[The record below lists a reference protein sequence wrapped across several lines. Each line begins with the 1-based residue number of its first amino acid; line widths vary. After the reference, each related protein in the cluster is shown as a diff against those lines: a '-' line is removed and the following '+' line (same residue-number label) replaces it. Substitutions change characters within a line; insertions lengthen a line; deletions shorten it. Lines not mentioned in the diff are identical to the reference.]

1 LLINSNTT
9 FYTTFTREVEFD
21 SKPQKGLYSMDSET
35 GQLRADAVVEFC
47 KVPRRQSEIERR
59 FGLGWKPVKDA
70 LTVLVADG
78 KIKTV
83 YPLGT
88 HHKQMYARA
97 DSDAAITEAAMV
109 LELCMVPRT
118 KYEIGKRLG
127 IKAKDIG
134 RVVKPLIASGE
145 LLLAVPDAYRS
156 QNQMLVSARSEYKEG
171 EAFSEQALLEFCM
184 TARSSNEISEH
195 FSYIGKQ
202 RLMTY
207 INASIQGGKLSKMN
221 PTLNAK
227 RNQKYITVK

>member
-1 LLINSNTT
+1 
-9 FYTTFTREVEFD
+9 
-21 SKPQKGLYSMDSET
+21 MDSET
-35 GQLRADAVVEFC
+35 GQLRAAAIVEFC
-47 KVPRRQSEIERR
+47 KVPKRQAEIERR
-59 FGLGWKPVKDA
+59 FGLGWKPIKDA

-78 KIKTV
+78 KIRTA

-88 HHKQMYARA
+88 HHKQVYVSA

-118 KYEIGKRLG
+118 KYEIAVRLG

-134 RVVKPLIASGE
+134 RVVKPLVASGE

-171 EAFSEQALLEFCM
+171 AAFSEQALLDFCT
-184 TARSSNEISEH
+184 TARSSKEISEH
-195 FSYIGKQ
+195 FIYIGKQ

-207 INASIQGGKLSKMN
+207 INASIQSGKLFRTN
-221 PTLNAK
+221 LTPNAK
-227 RNQKYITVK
+227 RNQKYETVK